1 MYTSSQGDVYMPLK
15 RKQIYLD
22 RASDRRIRRLA
33 KASGLSEAEH
43 IRRAVRSY
51 VSRMPD
57 VERTGSPLLTMIGIC
72 AGGTGPKDAAV
83 HHDSYLYARK
93 R

>member
-1 MYTSSQGDVYMPLK
+1 MPLK

-22 RASDRRIRRLA
+22 RASDRKIRRLA
-33 KASGLSEAEH
+33 TSGLSEAEH

-51 VSRMPD
+51 ASRMPD
-57 VERTGSPLLTMIGIC
+57 VERTGNPLLTMIGMC

-83 HHDSYLYARK
+83 HHESYLYARK